1 MTWFWTRCAS
11 FARFLVLLVAV
22 VGIVSG
28 CQRQHPIK
36 VKVDPA
42 FETGAEKIAVFPFLT
57 ALHESDD
64 PDGLAPAT
72 MNKYFTPA
80 LDARKDYKLISPNT
94 LSYAVEQ
101 QELGA
106 GYQRFV
112 AEYPKTGKADS
123 EFLGALADALRCD
136 AFLIPVVDMWQ
147 KDEVDFQ
154 ENATPSTY
162 VGASIVVVDRTGN
175 TVLFHA
181 TDENYIE
188 GARSETGDR
197 GVISSAGRVR
207 SDEGAKT
214 HRAPPF
220 EEVAIMV
227 INALVGSL
235 PPR

>member
-1 MTWFWTRCAS
+1 MTWFWNRRAG
-11 FARFLVLLVAV
+11 LLVFAV
-22 VGIVSG
+22 VVAGIASS

-36 VKVDPA
+36 LKIDPA
-42 FETGAEKIAVFPFLT
+42 FETGSEKIAVFPFLT
-57 ALHESDD
+57 AIHEADD

-72 MNKYFTPA
+72 MNKYFKPA
-80 LDARKDYKLISPNT
+80 LVGREDYKFISPNT
-94 LSYAVEQ
+94 LNYAVEQ
-101 QELGA
+101 HDLSA
-106 GYQRFV
+106 GYRKFV
-112 AEYPKTGKADS
+112 AEYPKSGKADP

-147 KDEVDFQ
+147 KDEVDYQ

-175 TVLFHA
+175 KVLFHA
-181 TDENYIE
+181 SDENYIE
-188 GARSETGDR
+188 GAPSEAGDR

-214 HRAPPF
+214 HRAPPY

-235 PPR
+235 PAR